1 MTTSKQI
8 LIVGAGLGGLT
19 AAIGLARAGH
29 RVRVFE
35 QAAQLGEVGAGLT
48 LSSGTMRCLEMIGV
62 DKLVRELA
70 DESSNLPFL
79 HYRTGEV
86 LRRGLAAVARSGAA
100 RPAQQIHRADL
111 HGLLVDALRHIDHH
125 AIHLDHRVTSFESN
139 TTGVSLR
146 FANGIIVHGDL
157 LIGCDGG
164 RSIVRAA
171 LTGEPALTFTG
182 QVAFRCLVPMDIAR
196 PHLALST
203 GAVYIG
209 PGATF
214 NRYPLRHGAIMNCVG
229 LARSGAW
236 QNEGWNI
243 PATNAE
249 MLAPYHDWHPEVRA
263 LIELAPPQSIIK
275 WGLFVREPL
284 PHWSAGRVSLVGDAA
299 HPMLPFLGLGAAMA
313 IEDGAMLV
321 RAMATHDDVVQALTN
336 YERVR
341 RPRATMIYRESVR
354 QGEIVQGQNPENY
367 ANTDSPAHD
376 PAIFDFD
383 PLAVPI

>member
-1 MTTSKQI
+1 MKRGKDI
-8 LIVGAGLGGLT
+8 LIAGAGLGGLT

-35 QAAQLGEVGAGLT
+35 QASRLGEVGAGLT

-62 DKLVRELA
+62 DEPVRELS

-86 LRRGLAAVARSGAA
+86 LRRGLAASVRSGAA

-111 HGLLVDALRHIDHH
+111 HGMLVNALRHIDQD
-125 AIHLDHRVTSFESN
+125 AIHLEHTVASYESN

-146 FANGIIVHGDL
+146 FANGKDVRGDV
-157 LIGCDGG
+157 LIGCDGV
-164 RSIVRAA
+164 RSVVRTA

-196 PHLALST
+196 QHLTLST

-214 NRYPLRHGAIMNCVG
+214 NRYPLRHGSVMNCVG
-229 LARSGAW
+229 LARTGGW
-236 QNEGWNI
+236 QNEGWNT

-249 MLAPYHDWHPEVRA
+249 MLAQYHDWHPEVRA
-263 LIELAPPQSIIK
+263 LIEVAPPQGIIK

-284 PHWSAGRVSLVGDAA
+284 PRWSVGRVSLLGDAA

-321 RAMATHDDVVQALTN
+321 RAMQSQGDVVQALAN

-341 RPRATMIYRESVR
+341 RPRATMIYQESVR
-354 QGEIVQGQNPENY
+354 QGEIVQGQDPENY
-367 ANTDSPAHD
+367 ANTVSPAHD

-383 PLAVPI
+383 PLAVSI